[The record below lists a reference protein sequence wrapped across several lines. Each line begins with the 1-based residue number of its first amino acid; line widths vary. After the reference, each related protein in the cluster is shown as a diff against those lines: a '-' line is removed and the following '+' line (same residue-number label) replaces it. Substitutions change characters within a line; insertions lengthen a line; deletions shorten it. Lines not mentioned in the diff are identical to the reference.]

1 MFTLSQELEQI
12 DADKLDKFI
21 KLKKA
26 GEGTYGVVY
35 KAKDK
40 ITGKLVALKKIKLNT
55 RRNGEFEG
63 MPSTAIREI
72 CLLKGLRHSSI
83 VELLDVITCEEKS
96 LYIVFEY
103 LDMDLKKY
111 LDTTTCN
118 LPLQLVQSYMKQLTE
133 GLRYLHSH
141 RILHRDL
148 KPQNL
153 LLDSEGHIKLADFGL
168 SRAYSL
174 PSRSYTHEVVTL
186 WYRAP
191 ELLLGARI
199 YSPTVDI
206 WALGCIMAEM
216 ITKRALFPGDSEI
229 DQLYRIFRV
238 FGTPTEANWVGVS
251 RLPDYRQSFPQW
263 KAEPIGDHIPLH
275 SKEEGDLLTAMLTY
289 DTNKRPSASECLHK
303 MTFLQDVRQLVAPNM
318 DVFHFGQKL
327 LEEQ

>member
-1 MFTLSQELEQI
+1 MNVLSQELQQT

-40 ITGKLVALKKIKLNT
+40 ITGKLVALKKIKLNA
-55 RRNGEFEG
+55 RNGEFEG
-63 MPSTAIREI
+63 IPSTAIREI
-72 CLLKGLRHSSI
+72 CLLKSLCHSSI

-103 LDMDLKKY
+103 LDMDLKRY
-111 LDTTTCN
+111 LDTSTDN

-133 GLRYLHSH
+133 GLKYLHSH

-153 LLDSEGHIKLADFGL
+153 LLDCDGHIKLADFGL
-168 SRAYSL
+168 SRAFSL

-229 DQLYRIFRV
+229 DQLYRIFRL
-238 FGTPTEANWVGVS
+238 FGTPTETNWVGVS

-263 KAEPIGDHIPLH
+263 KPEPIDNHIPLH
-275 SKEEGDLLTAMLTY
+275 CKEEGDLLTAMLTY
-289 DTNKRPSASECLHK
+289 DTKNRPSASECLK
-303 MTFLQDVRQLVAPNM
+303 NMAFLQDVRQLVAPSLS
-318 DVFHFGQKL
+318 VFNFGNKIVDQ
-327 LEEQ
+327 